1 MTVIIDWKE
10 ASFDWV
16 TCQFSH

>member
-10 ASFDWV
+10 ASFD
-16 TCQFSH
+16 